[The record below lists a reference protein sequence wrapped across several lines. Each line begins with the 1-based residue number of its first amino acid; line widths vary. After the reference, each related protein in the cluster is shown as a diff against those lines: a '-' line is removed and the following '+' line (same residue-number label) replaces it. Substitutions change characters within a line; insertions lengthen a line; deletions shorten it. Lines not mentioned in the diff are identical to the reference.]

1 LENTNGLIND
11 FEFLIFHLT
20 LRYIFACAKT
30 LRASGSEQE
39 KIMTQQLITKEE
51 IEKIA
56 RLSHI
61 ELHETEIASTIQ
73 HVSAVLSYAARVQ
86 EIAKDVNIPSLKN
99 SNVERE
105 DIAMPCDAQAILAQA
120 PEREGDFF
128 VVPVI
133 IEGQ

>member
-1 LENTNGLIND
+1 M
-11 FEFLIFHLT
+11 
-20 LRYIFACAKT
+20 A
-30 LRASGSEQE
+30 
-39 KIMTQQLITKEE
+39 QLITKEE
-51 IEKIA
+51 VEKIA

-61 ELHETEIASTIQ
+61 ELSETEILSTMQ
-73 HVSAVLSYAARVQ
+73 HIDAVLKYAARVQ

-99 SNVERE
+99 SNIERE
-105 DIAMPCDAQAILAQA
+105 DVIIPTDAQTILAQA

>member
-1 LENTNGLIND
+1 
-11 FEFLIFHLT
+11 
-20 LRYIFACAKT
+20 
-30 LRASGSEQE
+30 
-39 KIMTQQLITKEE
+39 MTQRITKEE

-61 ELHETEIASTIQ
+61 ELQQTEIFQTIE
-73 HVSAVLSYAARVQ
+73 HIGAVLNYAARVQ
-86 EIAKDVNIPSLKN
+86 EIAKDVNMPSLKN
-99 SNVERE
+99 SNIERE
-105 DIAMPCDAQAILAQA
+105 DIVMPTDPQAILAQA

>member
-1 LENTNGLIND
+1 MVHQTIPQRTLENANGLKQRK
-11 FEFLIFHLT
+11 F
-20 LRYIFACAKT
+20 
-30 LRASGSEQE
+30 
-39 KIMTQQLITKEE
+39 MTQRITKEE

-61 ELHETEIASTIQ
+61 ELQQTEIISTMEHIE
-73 HVSAVLSYAARVQ
+73 AVLNYAARVQ
-86 EIAKDVNIPSLKN
+86 EIAKDVSVSSLKN
-99 SNVERE
+99 SNIER
-105 DIAMPCDAQAILAQA
+105 DDVVIPTDPQTILAQA